1 MAQDSIVGGL
11 FGLTP
16 EMYQRSQQAAD
27 QQEAMQFAQ
36 LSPFQQASAGFYSA
50 GRGLGRGI
58 GTLLGAEDPQLQ
70 MIAQQQQIL
79 RNVDQNDLESIAAG
93 ARMASEMGNP
103 RLAAALSKQASD
115 IALNRA
121 SIAQKLRERQALDP
135 IQKLVESGKYSPESI
150 AAYRESGNLADLRL
164 VEKPQ
169 IDVVEQ
175 LVISGK
181 YTPESV
187 AKYQESKNIQDLI
200 PLQKKTVGQEIGE
213 GMAKGFGL
221 LGQALAPA
229 LKKEGEETGKFS
241 AKNYDELGG
250 AVAAGISSKRNL
262 DTLNSALK
270 TAFTG
275 TLSDTKTSI
284 VKALDGVGLPV
295 GDDLKKA
302 ASSTELLNAM
312 STRYVFPLVKNF
324 PGSLAAK
331 ELDRLEK
338 TAPTALQ
345 QPETIA
351 RLVNLLRT
359 DISENEYTYNKAKEY
374 RSQKGSL
381 VGFNQADQ
389 KIEFQNKFNRLQ
401 SLYDNVKSRG
411 GRGTKEEGE
420 EINSLKR
427 ELGVK

>member
-79 RNVDQNDLESIAAG
+79 RNVDPNDPESIAQG

-169 IDVVEQ
+169 RDVVEQ

>member
-1 MAQDSIVGGL
+1 MAQDSIISGL

-16 EMYQRSQQAAD
+16 EMYQRSQAEAD
-27 QQEAMQFAQ
+27 QAEAMKFAQ
-36 LSPFQQASAGFYSA
+36 LSPLQQASAGFYSA
-50 GRGLGRGI
+50 GRGLGRPI
-58 GTLLGAEDPQLQ
+58 GTLLGVEDPQLR

-79 RNVDQNDLESIAAG
+79 KNVDPNDPESIAAG
-93 ARMASEMGNP
+93 ASMASEMGNP

-169 IDVVEQ
+169 KDVVEQ
-175 LVISGK
+175 LIISGK

-241 AKNYDELGG
+241 AKNYDELGS
-250 AVAAGISSKRNL
+250 AVAAGVSSKRNL

-275 TLSDTKTSI
+275 TLSDTKTSV
-284 VKALDGVGLPV
+284 VKALDGIGLPV

-381 VGFNQADQ
+381 IGFNQADQ
-389 KIEFQNKFNRLQ
+389 KIEFQNKLNRLQ
-401 SLYDNVKSRG
+401 TLYDTVKSRG
-411 GRGTKEEGE
+411 GKGTQAEGE